1 MRIFHLTNRSIKNKK
16 NKKKKFSETIGVT
29 SIIASYVGKP
39 RRTTRVIIINKW
51 QYSRKSKK
59 RRPIKSK
66 SKSFSLQKKKKKKKF
81 PKVSVQYDS
90 SPSSQSPLEIWKR
103 KNKKEMRWSNQC
115 VKLHCLYIPSLG
127 PFTFFFSSLLVS
139 LSAFAQ
145 LRWEVKLRQQLLH

>member
-1 MRIFHLTNRSIKNKK
+1 MRIFHLTNRSIK
-16 NKKKKFSETIGVT
+16 KKKKFWETIGVT

-51 QYSRKSKK
+51 QYSRKSKNS
-59 RRPIKSK
+59 RPIKSK
-66 SKSFSLQKKKKKKKF
+66 SKSFSLQKKKKKKNF
-81 PKVSVQYDS
+81 PKVSVHYDS

-127 PFTFFFSSLLVS
+127 PFTFCFHHF
-139 LSAFAQ
+139 
-145 LRWEVKLRQQLLH
+145 

>member
-1 MRIFHLTNRSIKNKK
+1 MILKNTEKK
-16 NKKKKFSETIGVT
+16 WKIICENIPSNQSEHKKKKNFWETIGVT

-59 RRPIKSK
+59 KKTNKIKV
-66 SKSFSLQKKKKKKKF
+66 QKFLFAKEKKKKKKF
-81 PKVSVQYDS
+81 PKVSVHYDS

-127 PFTFFFSSLLVS
+127 PFTFCFHHF
-139 LSAFAQ
+139 
-145 LRWEVKLRQQLLH
+145 